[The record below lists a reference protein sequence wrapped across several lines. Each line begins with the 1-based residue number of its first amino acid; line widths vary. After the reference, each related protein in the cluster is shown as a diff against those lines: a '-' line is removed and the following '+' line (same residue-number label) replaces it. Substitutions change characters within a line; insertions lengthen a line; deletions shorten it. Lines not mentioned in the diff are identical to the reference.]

1 VNEHYGVPETGD
13 YTMSSGPSNDPVMQQ
28 LQLLL
33 TGYGYNFYNS
43 TNQARADDLL
53 VRERAS
59 YQLAQAVNMLA
70 TLRGDYQRRF
80 IPPLTRA
87 NPDPPQE
94 SLAQV
99 REIQAAQQALS
110 DLETAIRGM
119 PVPAQDRIWWRFRQ
133 EEPLLR
139 QLLQFDLTLVRN
151 SEQVYQ
157 YVSQLNPDNWGN
169 QTIAALRQM
178 TQQLT
183 QISRDRE
190 RFLLLPM

>member
-1 VNEHYGVPETGD
+1 
-13 YTMSSGPSNDPVMQQ
+13 MSSGPSNDPIVQQ

-33 TGYGYNFYNS
+33 TGYGYNFYS
-43 TNQARADDLL
+43 SVNQARADDLL

-59 YQLAQAVNMLA
+59 YHLAQAVDMLA
-70 TLRGDYQRRF
+70 TLRGEYQRRF

-94 SLAQV
+94 ALVQV
-99 REIQAAQQALS
+99 REIEAAQQALS
-110 DLETAIRGM
+110 NVETTIRGTA
-119 PVPAQDRIWWRFRQ
+119 VPSQDRIWWRFRQ

-139 QLLQFDLTLVRN
+139 QLLQFDLALVRS

-157 YVSQLNPDNWGN
+157 YVTQLTPDNWNN
-169 QTIAALRQM
+169 QVIASLH
-178 TQQLT
+178 QLT
-183 QISRDRE
+183 QQVMQIVRDRE

>member
-1 VNEHYGVPETGD
+1 
-13 YTMSSGPSNDPVMQQ
+13 MSSGPSNDPVIQQ

-43 TNQARADDLL
+43 VNQARADDLL

-59 YQLAQAVNMLA
+59 YYLAQAVDMLA
-70 TLRGDYQRRF
+70 ILRGEYMRRF

-94 SLAQV
+94 AMAQV
-99 REIQAAQQALS
+99 REIEAAQQALS
-110 DLETAIRGM
+110 DVETHIRGM

-133 EEPLLR
+133 EQALLG
-139 QLLQFDLTLVRN
+139 QLLNFDLALVRS

-157 YVSQLNPDNWGN
+157 YVAQLTPDDWNSQGSAP
-169 QTIAALRQM
+169 LRRLV
-178 TQQLT
+178 QQLT
-183 QISRDRE
+183 QIARDRE
-190 RFLLLPM
+190 RFLLLPK

>member
-1 VNEHYGVPETGD
+1 
-13 YTMSSGPSNDPVMQQ
+13 MSSGPSNDPLVQQ

-43 TNQARADDLL
+43 ANQARADDLL

-59 YQLAQAVNMLA
+59 YYLAQAVDMLA
-70 TLRGDYQRRF
+70 TLRGEYGRRF

-94 SLAQV
+94 AMAQI
-99 REIQAAQQALS
+99 REIEAAQQALS
-110 DLETAIRGM
+110 AVETHIRGM
-119 PVPAQDRIWWRFRQ
+119 QVPAQDRIWWRFRQ
-133 EEPLLR
+133 EQPLLTQLLNFDLALVRTSEQLYQYVTQLTPDNWNNHGSDPLR
-139 QLLQFDLTLVRN
+139 QL
-151 SEQVYQ
+151 
-157 YVSQLNPDNWGN
+157 
-169 QTIAALRQM
+169 

-183 QISRDRE
+183 QLAQQRE

>member
-1 VNEHYGVPETGD
+1 
-13 YTMSSGPSNDPVMQQ
+13 MSSGPSNDPVVQQ

-43 TNQARADDLL
+43 TNQARADDIL

-59 YQLAQAVNMLA
+59 YHLAQAVSMLG

-80 IPPLTRA
+80 IPPLTSA

-94 SLAQV
+94 ALAQA
-99 REIQAAQQALS
+99 REIQAAQQVLS

-119 PVPAQDRIWWRFRQ
+119 AVPAQDRIWWRFRQ
-133 EEPLLR
+133 EETLLR
-139 QLLQFDLTLVRN
+139 QLLQFDLALVRN
-151 SEQVYQ
+151 SEQIYQ
-157 YVSQLNPDNWGN
+157 YVSQFTPDNWNN
-169 QTIAALRQM
+169 QVIASLRLM

-183 QISRDRE
+183 QVTRDRE